1 MQQIAEKDVNEK
13 LTQFK
18 EIATI
23 ADKLDSSEAYKTAFN
38 EELKAEAIK
47 LLNKGFNIQLED
59 YQEQTKALIK
69 DYSKNIAQGEH
80 APIENPIEEA
90 KQDLSKFLKAQST
103 DFDLSEKMARNDDY
117 TKAVKNHIPE
127 NQQADFFSTLKQS
140 VKAIIDTEIERKQ
153 FNEQHGKL
161 FPTFQVDPIARQ
173 DFNEYSPNDLYK
185 AFEIIEKMKK
195 PDYEKSIKELFK
207 EKAESISMGT
217 PIDRFTES
225 KITELKED
233 VNNLSEEQKSE
244 FNERFQ
250 QTFPN
255 GFKTTAEQLQE
266 RLKEEQVK
274 IDEIEKATAQKQ
286 DEFNGQLH
294 DYLRIET
301 GNEEARIK
309 QTQYLQEMI
318 IREPQNFERLSQ
330 NFFTQQDLTAHL
342 PNSAILKLNARN
354 LLTSNKK
361 ATTAG
366 AKQLSENLKQK
377 VFNSTKQLAITA
389 KTGSEVVK
397 SKEHLKMFYSD
408 KFTKEYVEA
417 EKKLKMKRNLNQRQ
431 KVDNI
436 KMRQ

>member
-13 LTQFK
+13 LAQFK

-23 ADKLDSSEAYKTAFN
+23 ADKLDSSETYKTAFD

-80 APIENPIEEA
+80 TPIENPTEEA

-117 TKAVKNHIPE
+117 AKAVKNHIPE

-140 VKAIIDTEIERKQ
+140 VKAIIDTEAERKQ

-161 FPTFQVDPIARQ
+161 FPTFQIDPIARQ
-173 DFNEYSPNDLYK
+173 DLEEYNQTNDLYK
-185 AFEIIEKMKK
+185 AFEIVEKMKA
-195 PDYEKSIKELFK
+195 PDYEKSMRELFK
-207 EKAESISMGT
+207 EKAEQIGVPT
-217 PIDRFTES
+217 DNFAEN
-225 KITELKED
+225 KITQLKAQINE
-233 VNNLSEEQKSE
+233 LSEEQKAE

-250 QTFPN
+250 QAFPN
-255 GFKTTAEQLQE
+255 GFKTTKEQEQERIKAEQA
-266 RLKEEQVK
+266 K
-274 IDEIEKATAQKQ
+274 IEEIEAETVNRQE
-286 DEFNGQLH
+286 EFNGQLH
-294 DYLRIET
+294 DYLKTEY

-330 NFFTQQDLTAHL
+330 NFFTERDLRNDL
-342 PNSAILKLNARN
+342 PNESILKLDGLK
-354 LLTSNKK
+354 LLTENKR

-366 AKQLSENLKQK
+366 AVKLTENLKQR
-377 VFNSTKQLAITA
+377 VFNSTKQLALTA
-389 KTGSEVVK
+389 KAGKESIK
-397 SKEHLKMFYSD
+397 SKEHLKIIYGNQF
-408 KFTKEYVEA
+408 KREYVEA
-417 EKKLKMKRNLNQRQ
+417 EKKLQMTRNLNQRQ
-431 KVDNI
+431 KLDSVKLSNH
-436 KMRQ
+436 

>member
-13 LTQFK
+13 LAQFK

-23 ADKLDSSEAYKTAFN
+23 ADKLDSSETYKTAFD

-80 APIENPIEEA
+80 APIENPTEEA

-103 DFDLSEKMARNDDY
+103 DFVLSEKMARNDDY
-117 TKAVKNHIPE
+117 AKAVKNHIPE
-127 NQQADFFSTLKQS
+127 NQQDDFFSTLKQS
-140 VKAIIDTEIERKQ
+140 VKAIIDTEAERKQ

-161 FPTFQVDPIARQ
+161 FPTFQIDPIARQ
-173 DFNEYSPNDLYK
+173 DLEEYNQTNDLYK
-185 AFEIIEKMKK
+185 AFEIVEKMKA
-195 PDYEKSIKELFK
+195 PDYEKSMRELFK
-207 EKAESISMGT
+207 EKAEQIGVPT
-217 PIDRFTES
+217 DNFAEN
-225 KITELKED
+225 KITQLKAQINE
-233 VNNLSEEQKSE
+233 LSEEQKAE

-250 QTFPN
+250 QAFPN
-255 GFKTTAEQLQE
+255 GFKTTKEQEQERIKAEQA
-266 RLKEEQVK
+266 K
-274 IDEIEKATAQKQ
+274 IEEIEAETVNRQE
-286 DEFNGQLH
+286 EFNGQLH
-294 DYLRIET
+294 DYLKTEY

-330 NFFTQQDLTAHL
+330 NFFTERDLRNDL
-342 PNSAILKLNARN
+342 PNESILKLDGLK
-354 LLTSNKK
+354 LLTENKR

-366 AKQLSENLKQK
+366 AVKLTENLKQR
-377 VFNSTKQLAITA
+377 VFNSTKQLALTA
-389 KTGSEVVK
+389 KAGKESIK
-397 SKEHLKMFYSD
+397 SKEHLKIIYGNQF
-408 KFTKEYVEA
+408 KREYVEA
-417 EKKLKMKRNLNQRQ
+417 EKKLQMTRNLNQRQ

-436 KMRQ
+436 KMGHN

>member
-1 MQQIAEKDVNEK
+1 MQQIAQKDVNEK
-13 LTQFK
+13 LAQFK

-47 LLNKGFNIQLED
+47 LLNKGFSIQLED
-59 YQEQTKALIK
+59 YQEQTHSLIK
-69 DYSKNIAQGEH
+69 DYAKLAKGEH
-80 APIENPIEEA
+80 VQIENPTEEA

-103 DFDLSEKMARNDDY
+103 DFDLSEKMARRDDY
-117 TKAVKNHIPE
+117 AEAVKYYIPE
-127 NQQADFFSTLKQS
+127 TQQGDFFNTIKTSINAIFDKESETKRFNKQY
-140 VKAIIDTEIERKQ
+140 
-153 FNEQHGKL
+153 GKE
-161 FPTFQVDPIARQ
+161 FPFFTIDPIARQ
-173 DFNEYSPNDLYK
+173 DLEEYNQTNDLYK
-185 AFEIIEKMKK
+185 AFEIVEKMKS
-195 PDYEKSIKELFK
+195 PDYEKSIKELLK
-207 EKAESISMGT
+207 EKAESLGI
-217 PIDRFTES
+217 PITTFSES
-225 KITELKED
+225 KIKELKD
-233 VNNLSEEQKSE
+233 VVNGLSDEQKAE
-244 FNERFQ
+244 FLARFNQ
-250 QTFPN
+250 DYPD
-255 GFKTTAEQLQE
+255 GFKTTSEQEQE
-266 RLKEEQVK
+266 RLKEEQAK

-330 NFFTQQDLTAHL
+330 NFFTQHDLTAHL

-354 LLTSNKK
+354 LLTSDKK

-377 VFNSTKQLAITA
+377 VFNSTKQLALTA
-389 KTGSEVVK
+389 KTGSKAVK

-436 KMRQ
+436 KMSH